1 MRVPRVAAILVF
13 WLGALTVSVSTY
25 NIINDHFDRISR
37 ARQIARYGELPFRD
51 FFDPGYFMTEFSSA
65 GLQLLLGDSLLGEML
80 LNTVFI
86 ATGATL
92 VFVLARRVSDSHL
105 GGPTA
110 HRPGL
115 TAHLSGLT
123 AALLALFAMP
133 RAYDFDKVLFYPL
146 GMFLCWRYV
155 DRPGVRRTLELAA
168 GIAIGAL
175 FRYDTGIY
183 TGLAAVVTML
193 VLHWREPKMCA
204 QRTGLCGL
212 TAALAGLVVLV
223 PIVGFGGVP
232 DAINQVV
239 TYAVKERVRT
249 QVGRAPRFSIGNL
262 VGRASLSSPAVSP
275 TVRWAHFVSD
285 IGRREVESRYRLNPG
300 IPGDNPGDGTYRYT
314 MRDPSAPRITELIKD
329 PRADDTAGVDRGRQS
344 LSEEPLWIRSRRRFS
359 PLQLRILPGAWN
371 TANATAFVYY
381 FFWGLPLV
389 ALIAA
394 AIAWHAPWN
403 TAQERA
409 RLGGLVAACL
419 ALNLFVLREPL
430 AARIGGIAGPT
441 AILATWVAARA
452 WQARRWRP
460 RLALSAIV
468 FATFALVVWSLGS
481 VASWSAH
488 VFPALT
494 TPVAQA
500 RDVVRRVSASP
511 PRPEVVE
518 GGAFPRMVRYL
529 RDCTS
534 PTDKVLARWFV
545 PELYFFA
552 RRGFAAGM
560 VVTFGGHWSDQRF
573 ETRSRQA
580 LESESVPIILALA
593 GDERVREEYPV
604 LTEYIDQHYNVAA
617 RTNFDSP
624 SNDGDYLVLVRMDRP
639 PARIDARTALPCF
652 N

>member
-1 MRVPRVAAILVF
+1 MRLPRVAFILVF

-80 LNTVFI
+80 LNTVII

-92 VFVLARRVSDSHL
+92 VFVLARRVSDSDL
-105 GGPTA
+105 GGLAP
-110 HRPGL
+110 
-115 TAHLSGLT
+115 
-123 AALLALFAMP
+123 ALLALFAMP

-146 GMFLCWRYV
+146 GIFLCWRYV
-155 DRPGVRRTLELAA
+155 DRPGARRALELAA
-168 GIAIGAL
+168 GITIGAL

-193 VLHWREPKMCA
+193 VLHWREPKVCA
-204 QRTGLCGL
+204 RRIGLCGF

-232 DAINQVV
+232 DAIDQVV
-239 TYAVKERVRT
+239 TYAVREKART
-249 QVGRAPRFSIGNL
+249 QVGRATIR
-262 VGRASLSSPAVSP
+262 
-275 TVRWAHFVSD
+275 
-285 IGRREVESRYRLNPG
+285 
-300 IPGDNPGDGTYRYT
+300 
-314 MRDPSAPRITELIKD
+314 ELIKD
-329 PRADDTAGVDRGRQS
+329 PRVDDTAGIDRGRQS
-344 LSEEPLWIRSRRRFS
+344 FPEEPLWIRAQRRFP
-359 PLQLRILPGAWN
+359 PLQLRVLPHAWN
-371 TANATAFVYY
+371 RDNATAYIYY
-381 FFWGLPLV
+381 FFWVFPFV
-389 ALIAA
+389 AVIAI

-403 TAQERA
+403 TTQELA
-409 RLGGLVAACL
+409 RVGGVVAVCL
-419 ALNLFVLREPL
+419 ALNLFVLREPI

-441 AILATWVAARA
+441 AILATWVGARA
-452 WQARRWRP
+452 WQVRRL
-460 RLALSAIV
+460 RLGLAISTIV
-468 FATFALVVWSLGS
+468 VAAFALAVWSLGS
-481 VASWSAH
+481 IASWSEH
-488 VFPALT
+488 LIPALT
-494 TPVAQA
+494 APVAQV
-500 RDVVRRVSASP
+500 RGIVRRVSASP

-529 RDCTS
+529 RDCTT

-573 ETRSRQA
+573 ETRSRHA

-593 GDERVREEYPV
+593 GDERIRDEYPV
-604 LTEYIDQHYNVAA
+604 LTDYIDQHYKVAA

-624 SNDGDYLVLVRMDRP
+624 GTGGDYLVLVRVDRS

>member
-1 MRVPRVAAILVF
+1 MRLPRLAFILVF

-51 FFDPGYFMTEFSSA
+51 FFDPGYFMTEFTSA

-92 VFVLARRVSDSHL
+92 VFVVARRVSDSD
-105 GGPTA
+105 
-110 HRPGL
+110 
-115 TAHLSGLT
+115 LSGLA

-146 GMFLCWRYV
+146 GIFLCWRYV
-155 DRPGVRRTLELAA
+155 DRPGARRALELAA

-193 VLHWREPKMCA
+193 VLHWREPKVCA
-204 QRTGLCGL
+204 QRIGLCGF

-232 DAINQVV
+232 DAIDQVV
-239 TYAVKERVRT
+239 TYAVREKART
-249 QVGRAPRFSIGNL
+249 QVGRAPRFSIGNF
-262 VGRASLSSPAVSP
+262 VGRASISSPAASV
-275 TVRWAHFVSD
+275 
-285 IGRREVESRYRLNPG
+285 I
-300 IPGDNPGDGTYRYT
+300 
-314 MRDPSAPRITELIKD
+314 
-329 PRADDTAGVDRGRQS
+329 DRGRQS
-344 LSEEPLWIRSRRRFS
+344 FPEEPLWIRAQRRFS
-359 PLQLRILPGAWN
+359 PLQLRILPGAW
-371 TANATAFVYY
+371 TAGNATAFVYH
-381 FFWGLPLV
+381 FFWGLPFV
-389 ALIAA
+389 AVI
-394 AIAWHAPWN
+394 AIAITWPAPWN
-403 TAQERA
+403 TTQELA
-409 RLGGLVAACL
+409 RVGGVVAVCL
-419 ALNLFVLREPL
+419 ALNLFVLREPI

-441 AILATWVAARA
+441 AILATWVGARA
-452 WQARRWRP
+452 WQVRRL
-460 RLALSAIV
+460 RLGLAISTIV
-468 FATFALVVWSLGS
+468 VAAFALAVWSLGS
-481 VASWSAH
+481 IASWSEH
-488 VFPALT
+488 LIPALT
-494 TPVAQA
+494 APVAQV
-500 RDVVRRVSASP
+500 RGIVRRVSASP

-573 ETRSRQA
+573 EARSRHA

-593 GDERVREEYPV
+593 GDERIREEYPV
-604 LTEYIDQHYNVAA
+604 LTDYIDQHYKVAA

-624 SNDGDYLVLVRMDRP
+624 GTGGDYLVLVRMDRS

>member
-1 MRVPRVAAILVF
+1 MRLPRLAFILVF

-51 FFDPGYFMTEFSSA
+51 FFDPGYFMTEFTSA

-92 VFVLARRVSDSHL
+92 VFVVARRVSDSDL
-105 GGPTA
+105 GGLA
-110 HRPGL
+110 
-115 TAHLSGLT
+115 

-146 GMFLCWRYV
+146 GIFLCWRYV
-155 DRPGVRRTLELAA
+155 DRPGARRALELAA

-193 VLHWREPKMCA
+193 VLHWREPKVCA
-204 QRTGLCGL
+204 RRIGLCGF

-232 DAINQVV
+232 DAIDQVV
-239 TYAVKERVRT
+239 TYAVREKART
-249 QVGRAPRFSIGNL
+249 QVGRATIR
-262 VGRASLSSPAVSP
+262 
-275 TVRWAHFVSD
+275 
-285 IGRREVESRYRLNPG
+285 
-300 IPGDNPGDGTYRYT
+300 
-314 MRDPSAPRITELIKD
+314 ELIKD
-329 PRADDTAGVDRGRQS
+329 PRVDDTAGIDRGRQS
-344 LSEEPLWIRSRRRFS
+344 FPEEPLWIRAQRRFS
-359 PLQLRILPGAWN
+359 PLQLRILPGAW
-371 TANATAFVYY
+371 TAGNATAFVYH
-381 FFWGLPLV
+381 FFWGLPFV
-389 ALIAA
+389 AVI
-394 AIAWHAPWN
+394 AIAITWPAPWN
-403 TAQERA
+403 TTQELA
-409 RLGGLVAACL
+409 RVGGVVAVCL
-419 ALNLFVLREPL
+419 ALNLFVLREPI

-441 AILATWVAARA
+441 AILATWVGARA
-452 WQARRWRP
+452 WQVRRL
-460 RLALSAIV
+460 RLGLAISTIV
-468 FATFALVVWSLGS
+468 VAAFALAVWSLGS
-481 VASWSAH
+481 IASWSEH
-488 VFPALT
+488 LIPALT
-494 TPVAQA
+494 APVAQV
-500 RDVVRRVSASP
+500 RGIVRRVSASP

-573 ETRSRQA
+573 EARSRHA

-593 GDERVREEYPV
+593 GDERIREEYPV
-604 LTEYIDQHYNVAA
+604 LTDYIDQHYKVAA

-624 SNDGDYLVLVRMDRP
+624 GTGGDYLVLVRMDRS

>member
-1 MRVPRVAAILVF
+1 MRLPRLAFILVF

-92 VFVLARRVSDSHL
+92 VFVVARRVSDSDL
-105 GGPTA
+105 GGLAP
-110 HRPGL
+110 
-115 TAHLSGLT
+115 
-123 AALLALFAMP
+123 ALLALFAMP

-146 GMFLCWRYV
+146 GIFLCWRYV
-155 DRPGVRRTLELAA
+155 DRPGARRALELAA
-168 GIAIGAL
+168 GITIGAL

-193 VLHWREPKMCA
+193 VLHWREPKVCA
-204 QRTGLCGL
+204 QRIGLCGF

-232 DAINQVV
+232 DAIDQVV
-239 TYAVKERVRT
+239 TYAVREKART
-249 QVGRAPRFSIGNL
+249 QVGRAPRFSIGNF
-262 VGRASLSSPAVSP
+262 VGRASISSPAASV
-275 TVRWAHFVSD
+275 
-285 IGRREVESRYRLNPG
+285 I
-300 IPGDNPGDGTYRYT
+300 
-314 MRDPSAPRITELIKD
+314 
-329 PRADDTAGVDRGRQS
+329 DRGRQS
-344 LSEEPLWIRSRRRFS
+344 FPEEPLWIRAQRRFS
-359 PLQLRILPGAWN
+359 PLQLRILPGAW
-371 TANATAFVYY
+371 TAGNATAFVYH
-381 FFWGLPLV
+381 FFWGLPFV
-389 ALIAA
+389 AVI
-394 AIAWHAPWN
+394 AIAITWPAPWN
-403 TAQERA
+403 TTQELA
-409 RLGGLVAACL
+409 RVGGVVAVCL
-419 ALNLFVLREPL
+419 ALNLFVLREPI

-441 AILATWVAARA
+441 AILATWVGARA
-452 WQARRWRP
+452 WQVRRL
-460 RLALSAIV
+460 RLGLAISTIV
-468 FATFALVVWSLGS
+468 VAAFALAVWSLGS
-481 VASWSAH
+481 IASWSEH
-488 VFPALT
+488 LIPALT
-494 TPVAQA
+494 APVAQV
-500 RDVVRRVSASP
+500 RGIVRRVSASP

-573 ETRSRQA
+573 EARSRHA

-593 GDERVREEYPV
+593 GDERIREEYPV
-604 LTEYIDQHYNVAA
+604 LTDYIDQHYKVAA

-624 SNDGDYLVLVRMDRP
+624 GTGGDYLVLVRMDRS

>member
-1 MRVPRVAAILVF
+1 MRLPRVAFILVF

-80 LNTVFI
+80 LNTVII

-92 VFVLARRVSDSHL
+92 VFVLARRVSDSDL
-105 GGPTA
+105 GGLAP
-110 HRPGL
+110 
-115 TAHLSGLT
+115 
-123 AALLALFAMP
+123 ALLALFAMP

-146 GMFLCWRYV
+146 GIFLCWRYV
-155 DRPGVRRTLELAA
+155 DRPGARRALELAA
-168 GIAIGAL
+168 GITIGAL

-193 VLHWREPKMCA
+193 VLHWREPKVCA
-204 QRTGLCGL
+204 RRIGLCGF

-223 PIVGFGGVP
+223 PIFGFGGVP
-232 DAINQVV
+232 DAIDQVV
-239 TYAVKERVRT
+239 TYAVREKART
-249 QVGRAPRFSIGNL
+249 QVGRATIR
-262 VGRASLSSPAVSP
+262 
-275 TVRWAHFVSD
+275 
-285 IGRREVESRYRLNPG
+285 
-300 IPGDNPGDGTYRYT
+300 
-314 MRDPSAPRITELIKD
+314 ELIKD
-329 PRADDTAGVDRGRQS
+329 PHVDDTAGIDRGRQS
-344 LSEEPLWIRSRRRFS
+344 FPEEPLWIRAQRRFS
-359 PLQLRILPGAWN
+359 PLQLRILPGAW
-371 TANATAFVYY
+371 TAGNATAFVYY
-381 FFWGLPLV
+381 FFWGLPFV
-389 ALIAA
+389 AVITI

-403 TAQERA
+403 TTQELA
-409 RLGGLVAACL
+409 RLGGLVAVCL
-419 ALNLFVLREPL
+419 ALNLFVLREPIG
-430 AARIGGIAGPT
+430 ARIGGIAGPT

-452 WQARRWRP
+452 RQARRLRP

-468 FATFALVVWSLGS
+468 LAICALVVLSLGS
-481 VASWSAH
+481 VASWSEH
-488 VFPALT
+488 LVPALI
-494 TPVAQA
+494 TPVAHA

-529 RDCTS
+529 RDCTT

-624 SNDGDYLVLVRMDRP
+624 STDGDYLVLVRMDRS

>member
-1 MRVPRVAAILVF
+1 MRLPRLAFILVF

-51 FFDPGYFMTEFSSA
+51 FFDPGYFMTEFTSA

-92 VFVLARRVSDSHL
+92 VFVLARRVSDSDL
-105 GGPTA
+105 GGLA
-110 HRPGL
+110 
-115 TAHLSGLT
+115 

-146 GMFLCWRYV
+146 GIFLCWRYV
-155 DRPGVRRTLELAA
+155 DRPGARRALELAA

-193 VLHWREPKMCA
+193 VLHWREPKVCA
-204 QRTGLCGL
+204 QRIGLCGF

-232 DAINQVV
+232 DAIDQVV
-239 TYAVKERVRT
+239 TYAVREKART
-249 QVGRAPRFSIGNL
+249 QVGRAPRFSIGNF
-262 VGRASLSSPAVSP
+262 VGRASISSPAASV
-275 TVRWAHFVSD
+275 
-285 IGRREVESRYRLNPG
+285 I
-300 IPGDNPGDGTYRYT
+300 
-314 MRDPSAPRITELIKD
+314 
-329 PRADDTAGVDRGRQS
+329 DRGRQS
-344 LSEEPLWIRSRRRFS
+344 FPEEPLWIRAQRRFS
-359 PLQLRILPGAWN
+359 PLQLRILPGAW
-371 TANATAFVYY
+371 TAGNATAFVYY
-381 FFWGLPLV
+381 FFWGLPFV
-389 ALIAA
+389 AVI
-394 AIAWHAPWN
+394 AIAITWPAPWN
-403 TAQERA
+403 TTQELA
-409 RLGGLVAACL
+409 RVGGVVAVCL
-419 ALNLFVLREPL
+419 ALNLFVLREPI

-441 AILATWVAARA
+441 AILATWVGARA
-452 WQARRWRP
+452 WQVRRL
-460 RLALSAIV
+460 RLGLAISTIV
-468 FATFALVVWSLGS
+468 VAAFALAVWSLGS
-481 VASWSAH
+481 IASWSEH
-488 VFPALT
+488 LIPALT
-494 TPVAQA
+494 APVAQV
-500 RDVVRRVSASP
+500 RGIVRRVSASP

-573 ETRSRQA
+573 EARSRHA

-593 GDERVREEYPV
+593 GDERIREEYPV
-604 LTEYIDQHYNVAA
+604 LTDYIDQHYKVAA

-624 SNDGDYLVLVRMDRP
+624 GTGGDYLVLVRMDRS

>member
-1 MRVPRVAAILVF
+1 MRLPRLAFILVF

-80 LNTVFI
+80 LNTVII

-92 VFVLARRVSDSHL
+92 VFVLARRVSDSDL
-105 GGPTA
+105 GGLAP
-110 HRPGL
+110 
-115 TAHLSGLT
+115 
-123 AALLALFAMP
+123 ALLALFAMP

-146 GMFLCWRYV
+146 GIFLCWRYV
-155 DRPGVRRTLELAA
+155 DRPGARRALELAA

-193 VLHWREPKMCA
+193 VLHWREPKVCA
-204 QRTGLCGL
+204 RRIGLCGF

-232 DAINQVV
+232 DAIDQVV
-239 TYAVKERVRT
+239 TYAVREKART
-249 QVGRAPRFSIGNL
+249 QVGRAPRFSIGNF
-262 VGRASLSSPAVSP
+262 VGRASISSPAASV
-275 TVRWAHFVSD
+275 
-285 IGRREVESRYRLNPG
+285 I
-300 IPGDNPGDGTYRYT
+300 
-314 MRDPSAPRITELIKD
+314 
-329 PRADDTAGVDRGRQS
+329 DRGRQS
-344 LSEEPLWIRSRRRFS
+344 FPEEPLWIRAQRRFS
-359 PLQLRILPGAWN
+359 PLQLRILPGAW
-371 TANATAFVYY
+371 TAGNATAFVYH
-381 FFWGLPLV
+381 FFWGLPFV
-389 ALIAA
+389 AVI
-394 AIAWHAPWN
+394 AIAITWPAPWN
-403 TAQERA
+403 TTQELA
-409 RLGGLVAACL
+409 RVGGVVAVCL
-419 ALNLFVLREPL
+419 ALNLFVLREPI

-441 AILATWVAARA
+441 AILATWVGARA
-452 WQARRWRP
+452 WQVRRL
-460 RLALSAIV
+460 RLGLAISTIV
-468 FATFALVVWSLGS
+468 VAAFALAVWSLGS
-481 VASWSAH
+481 IASWSEH
-488 VFPALT
+488 LIPALT
-494 TPVAQA
+494 APVAQV
-500 RDVVRRVSASP
+500 RGIVRRVSASP

-573 ETRSRQA
+573 ETRSRHA

-593 GDERVREEYPV
+593 GDERIREEYPV
-604 LTEYIDQHYNVAA
+604 LTDYIDQHYKVAA

-624 SNDGDYLVLVRMDRP
+624 GTGGDYLVLVRMDRS

>member
-1 MRVPRVAAILVF
+1 MRLPRLAFILVF

-51 FFDPGYFMTEFSSA
+51 FFDPGYFMTEFTSA

-92 VFVLARRVSDSHL
+92 VFVLARRVSDSDL
-105 GGPTA
+105 GGLA
-110 HRPGL
+110 
-115 TAHLSGLT
+115 

-146 GMFLCWRYV
+146 GIFLCWRYV
-155 DRPGVRRTLELAA
+155 DRPGARRALELAA

-193 VLHWREPKMCA
+193 VLHWREPKVCA
-204 QRTGLCGL
+204 QRIGLCGF

-232 DAINQVV
+232 DAIDQVV
-239 TYAVKERVRT
+239 TYAVREKART
-249 QVGRAPRFSIGNL
+249 QVGRAPRFSIGNF
-262 VGRASLSSPAVSP
+262 VGRASISSPAASV
-275 TVRWAHFVSD
+275 
-285 IGRREVESRYRLNPG
+285 I
-300 IPGDNPGDGTYRYT
+300 
-314 MRDPSAPRITELIKD
+314 
-329 PRADDTAGVDRGRQS
+329 DRGRQS
-344 LSEEPLWIRSRRRFS
+344 FPEEPLWIRAQRRFS
-359 PLQLRILPGAWN
+359 PLQLRILPGAS
-371 TANATAFVYY
+371 TAGNATAFVYY
-381 FFWGLPLV
+381 FFWGLPFV
-389 ALIAA
+389 AVI
-394 AIAWHAPWN
+394 AIAITWPAPWN
-403 TAQERA
+403 TTQELA
-409 RLGGLVAACL
+409 RVGGVVAVCL
-419 ALNLFVLREPL
+419 ALNLFVLREPI

-441 AILATWVAARA
+441 AILATWVGARA
-452 WQARRWRP
+452 WQVRRL
-460 RLALSAIV
+460 RLGLAISTIV
-468 FATFALVVWSLGS
+468 VAAFALAVWSLGS
-481 VASWSAH
+481 IASWSEH
-488 VFPALT
+488 LIPALT
-494 TPVAQA
+494 APVAQV
-500 RDVVRRVSASP
+500 RGIVRRVSASP

-573 ETRSRQA
+573 EARSRHA

-593 GDERVREEYPV
+593 GDERIREEYPV
-604 LTEYIDQHYNVAA
+604 LTDYIDQHYKVAA

-624 SNDGDYLVLVRMDRP
+624 GTGGDYLVLVRMDRS

>member
-1 MRVPRVAAILVF
+1 MRLPRVAFILVF

-80 LNTVFI
+80 LNTVII

-92 VFVLARRVSDSHL
+92 VFVLARRVSDSDL
-105 GGPTA
+105 GGLAP
-110 HRPGL
+110 
-115 TAHLSGLT
+115 
-123 AALLALFAMP
+123 ALLALFAMP

-146 GMFLCWRYV
+146 GIFLCWRYV
-155 DRPGVRRTLELAA
+155 DRPGARRALELAA
-168 GIAIGAL
+168 GITIGAL

-193 VLHWREPKMCA
+193 VLHWREPKVCA
-204 QRTGLCGL
+204 RRIGLCGF

-232 DAINQVV
+232 DAIDQVV
-239 TYAVKERVRT
+239 TYAVREKART
-249 QVGRAPRFSIGNL
+249 QVGRAPRFSIGNF
-262 VGRASLSSPAVSP
+262 VGRASISSPAASV
-275 TVRWAHFVSD
+275 
-285 IGRREVESRYRLNPG
+285 I
-300 IPGDNPGDGTYRYT
+300 
-314 MRDPSAPRITELIKD
+314 
-329 PRADDTAGVDRGRQS
+329 DRGRQS
-344 LSEEPLWIRSRRRFS
+344 FPEEPLWIRAQRRFS
-359 PLQLRILPGAWN
+359 PLQLRILPGAW
-371 TANATAFVYY
+371 TAGNATAFVYH
-381 FFWGLPLV
+381 FFWGLPFV
-389 ALIAA
+389 AVIAI
-394 AIAWHAPWN
+394 AIAWPSPWN
-403 TAQERA
+403 TTQELA
-409 RLGGLVAACL
+409 RVGGVVAVCL
-419 ALNLFVLREPL
+419 ALNLFVLREPI

-441 AILATWVAARA
+441 AILATWVGARA
-452 WQARRWRP
+452 WQVRRL
-460 RLALSAIV
+460 RLGLAISTIV
-468 FATFALVVWSLGS
+468 VAAFALAVWSLGS
-481 VASWSAH
+481 IASWSEH
-488 VFPALT
+488 LIPALT
-494 TPVAQA
+494 APVAQV
-500 RDVVRRVSASP
+500 RGIVRRVSASP

-529 RDCTS
+529 RDCTT

-573 ETRSRQA
+573 ETRSRHA

-593 GDERVREEYPV
+593 GDERIREEYPV
-604 LTEYIDQHYNVAA
+604 LTDYIDQHYKVAA

-624 SNDGDYLVLVRMDRP
+624 GTGGDYLVLVRVDRS

>member
-1 MRVPRVAAILVF
+1 MRLPRLAFILVF

-51 FFDPGYFMTEFSSA
+51 FFDPGYFMTEFTSA

-92 VFVLARRVSDSHL
+92 VFVVARRVSDSDL
-105 GGPTA
+105 GGLA
-110 HRPGL
+110 
-115 TAHLSGLT
+115 

-146 GMFLCWRYV
+146 GIFLCWRYV
-155 DRPGVRRTLELAA
+155 DRPGARRALELAA

-193 VLHWREPKMCA
+193 VLHWREPKVCA
-204 QRTGLCGL
+204 QRIGLCGF

-232 DAINQVV
+232 DAIDQVV
-239 TYAVKERVRT
+239 TYAVREKART
-249 QVGRAPRFSIGNL
+249 QVGRAPRFSIGNF
-262 VGRASLSSPAVSP
+262 VGRASISSPAASV
-275 TVRWAHFVSD
+275 
-285 IGRREVESRYRLNPG
+285 I
-300 IPGDNPGDGTYRYT
+300 
-314 MRDPSAPRITELIKD
+314 
-329 PRADDTAGVDRGRQS
+329 DRGRQS
-344 LSEEPLWIRSRRRFS
+344 FPEEPLWIRAQRRFS
-359 PLQLRILPGAWN
+359 PLQLRILPGAW
-371 TANATAFVYY
+371 TAGNATAFVYH
-381 FFWGLPLV
+381 FFWGLPFV
-389 ALIAA
+389 AVI
-394 AIAWHAPWN
+394 AIAITWPAPWN
-403 TAQERA
+403 TTQELA
-409 RLGGLVAACL
+409 RVGGVVAVCL
-419 ALNLFVLREPL
+419 ALNLFVLREPI

-441 AILATWVAARA
+441 AILATWVGARA
-452 WQARRWRP
+452 WQVRRL
-460 RLALSAIV
+460 RLGLAISTIV
-468 FATFALVVWSLGS
+468 VAAFALAVWSLGS
-481 VASWSAH
+481 IASWSEH
-488 VFPALT
+488 LIPALT
-494 TPVAQA
+494 APVAQV
-500 RDVVRRVSASP
+500 RGIVRRVSASP

-573 ETRSRQA
+573 EARSRHA

-593 GDERVREEYPV
+593 GDERIREEYPV
-604 LTEYIDQHYNVAA
+604 LTDYIDQHYKVAA

-624 SNDGDYLVLVRMDRP
+624 GTGGDYLVLVRVDRS

>member
-1 MRVPRVAAILVF
+1 MRLPRVAFILVF

-37 ARQIARYGELPFRD
+37 ARQIARYGELPFRH

-80 LNTVFI
+80 LNTVII

-92 VFVLARRVSDSHL
+92 VFVLARRVSDSDL
-105 GGPTA
+105 GGLAP
-110 HRPGL
+110 
-115 TAHLSGLT
+115 
-123 AALLALFAMP
+123 ALLALFAMP

-146 GMFLCWRYV
+146 GIFLCWRYV
-155 DRPGVRRTLELAA
+155 DRPGARRALELAA
-168 GIAIGAL
+168 GITIGAL

-193 VLHWREPKMCA
+193 VLHWREPKVCA
-204 QRTGLCGL
+204 RRIGLCGF

-232 DAINQVV
+232 DAIDQVV
-239 TYAVKERVRT
+239 TYAVREKART
-249 QVGRAPRFSIGNL
+249 QVGRATIR
-262 VGRASLSSPAVSP
+262 
-275 TVRWAHFVSD
+275 
-285 IGRREVESRYRLNPG
+285 
-300 IPGDNPGDGTYRYT
+300 
-314 MRDPSAPRITELIKD
+314 ELIKD
-329 PRADDTAGVDRGRQS
+329 PRVDDTAGIDRGRQS
-344 LSEEPLWIRSRRRFS
+344 FPEEPLWIRAQRRFP
-359 PLQLRILPGAWN
+359 PLQLRVLPHAWN
-371 TANATAFVYY
+371 RDNATAYIYY
-381 FFWGLPLV
+381 FFWVFPFV
-389 ALIAA
+389 AVIAI

-403 TAQERA
+403 TTQELA
-409 RLGGLVAACL
+409 RVGGVVAVCL
-419 ALNLFVLREPL
+419 ALNLFVLREPI

-441 AILATWVAARA
+441 AILATWVGARA
-452 WQARRWRP
+452 WQVRRL
-460 RLALSAIV
+460 RLGLAISTIV
-468 FATFALVVWSLGS
+468 VAAFALAVWSLGS
-481 VASWSAH
+481 IASWSEH
-488 VFPALT
+488 LIPALT
-494 TPVAQA
+494 APVAQV
-500 RDVVRRVSASP
+500 RGIVRRVSASP

-529 RDCTS
+529 RDCTT

-573 ETRSRQA
+573 ETRSRHA

-593 GDERVREEYPV
+593 GDERIRDEYPV
-604 LTEYIDQHYNVAA
+604 LTDYIDQHYKVAA

-624 SNDGDYLVLVRMDRP
+624 TTDGDYLVLVRMDRS

>member
-1 MRVPRVAAILVF
+1 MRLPRLAFILVF

-51 FFDPGYFMTEFSSA
+51 FFDPGYFMTEFTSA

-92 VFVLARRVSDSHL
+92 VFVVARRVSDSDL
-105 GGPTA
+105 GGLA
-110 HRPGL
+110 
-115 TAHLSGLT
+115 

-146 GMFLCWRYV
+146 GIFLCWRYV
-155 DRPGVRRTLELAA
+155 DRPGARRALELAA

-193 VLHWREPKMCA
+193 VLHWREPKVCA
-204 QRTGLCGL
+204 RRIGLCGF

-232 DAINQVV
+232 DAIDQVV
-239 TYAVKERVRT
+239 TYAVREKART
-249 QVGRAPRFSIGNL
+249 QVGRAPRFSIGNF
-262 VGRASLSSPAVSP
+262 VGRASISSPAASV
-275 TVRWAHFVSD
+275 
-285 IGRREVESRYRLNPG
+285 I
-300 IPGDNPGDGTYRYT
+300 
-314 MRDPSAPRITELIKD
+314 
-329 PRADDTAGVDRGRQS
+329 DRGRQS
-344 LSEEPLWIRSRRRFS
+344 FPEEPLWIRAQRRFS
-359 PLQLRILPGAWN
+359 PLQLRILPGAW
-371 TANATAFVYY
+371 TAGNATAFVYH
-381 FFWGLPLV
+381 FFWGLPFV
-389 ALIAA
+389 ALIAI
-394 AIAWHAPWN
+394 AIAWRAPWN
-403 TAQERA
+403 TTQELA
-409 RLGGLVAACL
+409 RVGGVVAVCL
-419 ALNLFVLREPL
+419 ALNLFVLREPI

-441 AILATWVAARA
+441 AILATWVGARA
-452 WQARRWRP
+452 WQVRRL
-460 RLALSAIV
+460 RLGLAISTIV
-468 FATFALVVWSLGS
+468 VAAFALAVWSLGS
-481 VASWSAH
+481 IASWSEH
-488 VFPALT
+488 LIPALT
-494 TPVAQA
+494 APVAQV
-500 RDVVRRVSASP
+500 RGIVRRVSASP

-573 ETRSRQA
+573 EARSRHA

-593 GDERVREEYPV
+593 GDERIREEYPV
-604 LTEYIDQHYNVAA
+604 LTDYIDQHYKVAA

-624 SNDGDYLVLVRMDRP
+624 GTGGDYLVLVRMDRS

>member
-1 MRVPRVAAILVF
+1 MRLPRLAFILVF

-51 FFDPGYFMTEFSSA
+51 FFDPGYFMTEFTSA

-92 VFVLARRVSDSHL
+92 VFVLARRVSDSDL
-105 GGPTA
+105 GGLAP
-110 HRPGL
+110 
-115 TAHLSGLT
+115 
-123 AALLALFAMP
+123 ALLALFAMP

-146 GMFLCWRYV
+146 GIFLCWRYV
-155 DRPGVRRTLELAA
+155 DRPGARRALELAA

-193 VLHWREPKMCA
+193 VLHWREPKVCA
-204 QRTGLCGL
+204 QRIGLCGF

-232 DAINQVV
+232 DAIDQVV
-239 TYAVKERVRT
+239 TYAVREKART
-249 QVGRAPRFSIGNL
+249 QVGRAPRFSIGNF
-262 VGRASLSSPAVSP
+262 VGRASISSPAASV
-275 TVRWAHFVSD
+275 
-285 IGRREVESRYRLNPG
+285 I
-300 IPGDNPGDGTYRYT
+300 
-314 MRDPSAPRITELIKD
+314 
-329 PRADDTAGVDRGRQS
+329 DRGRQS
-344 LSEEPLWIRSRRRFS
+344 FPEEPLWIRAQRRFS
-359 PLQLRILPGAWN
+359 PLQLRILPGAW
-371 TANATAFVYY
+371 TAGNATAFVYH
-381 FFWGLPLV
+381 FFWGLPFV
-389 ALIAA
+389 AVI
-394 AIAWHAPWN
+394 AIAITWPAPWN
-403 TAQERA
+403 TTQELA
-409 RLGGLVAACL
+409 RVGGVVAVCL
-419 ALNLFVLREPL
+419 ALNLFVLREPI

-441 AILATWVAARA
+441 AILATWVGARA
-452 WQARRWRP
+452 WQVRRL
-460 RLALSAIV
+460 RLGLAISTIV
-468 FATFALVVWSLGS
+468 VAAFALAVWSLGS
-481 VASWSAH
+481 IASWSEH
-488 VFPALT
+488 LIPALT
-494 TPVAQA
+494 APVAQV
-500 RDVVRRVSASP
+500 RGIVRRVSASP

-573 ETRSRQA
+573 EARSRHA

-593 GDERVREEYPV
+593 GDERIREEYPV
-604 LTEYIDQHYNVAA
+604 LTDYIDQHYKVAA

-624 SNDGDYLVLVRMDRP
+624 GTGGDYLVLVRMDRS

>member
-1 MRVPRVAAILVF
+1 MRLPRVAFILVF

-80 LNTVFI
+80 LNTVII

-92 VFVLARRVSDSHL
+92 VFVLARRVSDSDL
-105 GGPTA
+105 GGLAP
-110 HRPGL
+110 
-115 TAHLSGLT
+115 
-123 AALLALFAMP
+123 ALLALFAMP

-146 GMFLCWRYV
+146 GIFLCWRYV
-155 DRPGVRRTLELAA
+155 DRPGARRALELAA
-168 GIAIGAL
+168 GITIGAL

-193 VLHWREPKMCA
+193 VLHWREPKVCA
-204 QRTGLCGL
+204 RRIGLCGF

-232 DAINQVV
+232 DAIDQVV
-239 TYAVKERVRT
+239 TYAVREKART
-249 QVGRAPRFSIGNL
+249 QVGRAPRFSIGNF
-262 VGRASLSSPAVSP
+262 VGRASLSSPAASV
-275 TVRWAHFVSD
+275 TVRWAQIVSD
-285 IGRREVESRYRLNPG
+285 IGRHEAESRYGLNEE
-300 IPGDNPGDGTYRYT
+300 IRGDNPGDRTYRYT
-314 MRDPSAPRITELIKD
+314 MRATSATTIGELIKD
-329 PRADDTAGVDRGRQS
+329 PRVDDTAGIDRGRQS
-344 LSEEPLWIRSRRRFS
+344 FPEEPLWIRAQRRFS
-359 PLQLRILPGAWN
+359 PLQLRILPGAW
-371 TANATAFVYY
+371 TAGNATAFVYY
-381 FFWGLPLV
+381 FFWGLPFV
-389 ALIAA
+389 ALIAI
-394 AIAWHAPWN
+394 AIAWRAPWN
-403 TAQERA
+403 TTQELA
-409 RLGGLVAACL
+409 RVGGVVAVCL
-419 ALNLFVLREPL
+419 ALNLFVLREPI

-441 AILATWVAARA
+441 AILATWVGARA
-452 WQARRWRP
+452 WQVRRL
-460 RLALSAIV
+460 RLGLAISTIV
-468 FATFALVVWSLGS
+468 VAAFALAVWSLGS
-481 VASWSAH
+481 IASWSEH
-488 VFPALT
+488 LIPALT
-494 TPVAQA
+494 APVAQV
-500 RDVVRRVSASP
+500 RGIVRRVSASP

-529 RDCTS
+529 RDCTT

-573 ETRSRQA
+573 ETRSRHA

-593 GDERVREEYPV
+593 GDERIRDEYPV
-604 LTEYIDQHYNVAA
+604 LTDYIDQHYKVAA

-624 SNDGDYLVLVRMDRP
+624 GTGGDYLVLVRVDRS

>member
-1 MRVPRVAAILVF
+1 MRLPRLAFILVF

-51 FFDPGYFMTEFSSA
+51 FFDPGYFMTEFTSA

-92 VFVLARRVSDSHL
+92 VFVVARRVSDSDL
-105 GGPTA
+105 GGLAP
-110 HRPGL
+110 
-115 TAHLSGLT
+115 
-123 AALLALFAMP
+123 ALLALFAMP

-146 GMFLCWRYV
+146 GIFLCWRYV
-155 DRPGVRRTLELAA
+155 DRPGARRALELAA

-193 VLHWREPKMCA
+193 VLHWREPKVCA
-204 QRTGLCGL
+204 QRIGLCGF

-232 DAINQVV
+232 DAIDQVV
-239 TYAVKERVRT
+239 TYAVREKART
-249 QVGRAPRFSIGNL
+249 QVGRAPRFSIGNF
-262 VGRASLSSPAVSP
+262 VGRASISSPAASV
-275 TVRWAHFVSD
+275 
-285 IGRREVESRYRLNPG
+285 I
-300 IPGDNPGDGTYRYT
+300 
-314 MRDPSAPRITELIKD
+314 
-329 PRADDTAGVDRGRQS
+329 DRGRQS
-344 LSEEPLWIRSRRRFS
+344 FPEEPLWIRAQRRFS
-359 PLQLRILPGAWN
+359 PLQLRILPGAW
-371 TANATAFVYY
+371 TAGNATAFVYH
-381 FFWGLPLV
+381 FFWGLPFV
-389 ALIAA
+389 AVI
-394 AIAWHAPWN
+394 AIAITWPAPWN
-403 TAQERA
+403 TTQELA
-409 RLGGLVAACL
+409 RVGGVVAVCL
-419 ALNLFVLREPL
+419 ALNLFVLREPI

-441 AILATWVAARA
+441 AILATWVGARA
-452 WQARRWRP
+452 WQVRRL
-460 RLALSAIV
+460 RLGLAISTIV
-468 FATFALVVWSLGS
+468 VAAFALAVWSLGS
-481 VASWSAH
+481 IASWSEH
-488 VFPALT
+488 LIPALT
-494 TPVAQA
+494 APVAQV
-500 RDVVRRVSASP
+500 RGIVRRVSASP

-573 ETRSRQA
+573 EARSRHA

-593 GDERVREEYPV
+593 GDERIREEYPV
-604 LTEYIDQHYNVAA
+604 LTDYIDQHYKVAA

-624 SNDGDYLVLVRMDRP
+624 GTGGDYLVLVRMDRS

>member
-1 MRVPRVAAILVF
+1 MRLPRVAFILVF

-80 LNTVFI
+80 LNTVII

-92 VFVLARRVSDSHL
+92 VFVLARRVSDSDL
-105 GGPTA
+105 GGLAP
-110 HRPGL
+110 
-115 TAHLSGLT
+115 
-123 AALLALFAMP
+123 ALLALFAMP

-146 GMFLCWRYV
+146 GIFLCWRYV
-155 DRPGVRRTLELAA
+155 DRPGARRALELAA
-168 GIAIGAL
+168 GITIGAL

-193 VLHWREPKMCA
+193 VLHWREPKVCA
-204 QRTGLCGL
+204 RRIGLCGF

-232 DAINQVV
+232 DAIDQVV
-239 TYAVKERVRT
+239 TYAVREKART
-249 QVGRAPRFSIGNL
+249 QVGRAPRFSIGNF
-262 VGRASLSSPAVSP
+262 VGRASISSPAASV
-275 TVRWAHFVSD
+275 
-285 IGRREVESRYRLNPG
+285 I
-300 IPGDNPGDGTYRYT
+300 
-314 MRDPSAPRITELIKD
+314 
-329 PRADDTAGVDRGRQS
+329 DRGRQS
-344 LSEEPLWIRSRRRFS
+344 FPEEPLWIRAQRRFS
-359 PLQLRILPGAWN
+359 PLQLRILPGAW
-371 TANATAFVYY
+371 TAGNATAFVYH
-381 FFWGLPLV
+381 FFWGLPFV
-389 ALIAA
+389 AVI
-394 AIAWHAPWN
+394 AIAITWPAPWN
-403 TAQERA
+403 TTQELA
-409 RLGGLVAACL
+409 RVGGVVAVCL
-419 ALNLFVLREPL
+419 ALNLFVLREPI

-441 AILATWVAARA
+441 AILATWVGARA
-452 WQARRWRP
+452 WQVRRL
-460 RLALSAIV
+460 RLGLAISTIV
-468 FATFALVVWSLGS
+468 VAAFALAVWSLGS
-481 VASWSAH
+481 IASWSEH
-488 VFPALT
+488 LIPALT
-494 TPVAQA
+494 APVAQV
-500 RDVVRRVSASP
+500 RGIVRRVSASP

-573 ETRSRQA
+573 EARSRHA

-593 GDERVREEYPV
+593 GDERIREEYPV
-604 LTEYIDQHYNVAA
+604 LTDYIDQHYKVAA

-624 SNDGDYLVLVRMDRP
+624 GTGGDYLVLVRVDRS

>member
-1 MRVPRVAAILVF
+1 MRLPRVAFILVF

-51 FFDPGYFMTEFSSA
+51 FFDPGYFMTEFTSA

-80 LNTVFI
+80 LNTVII

-92 VFVLARRVSDSHL
+92 VFVLARRVSDSDL
-105 GGPTA
+105 GGLAP
-110 HRPGL
+110 
-115 TAHLSGLT
+115 
-123 AALLALFAMP
+123 ALLALFAMP

-146 GMFLCWRYV
+146 GIFLCWRYV
-155 DRPGVRRTLELAA
+155 DRPGARRALELAA
-168 GIAIGAL
+168 GITIGAL

-193 VLHWREPKMCA
+193 VLHWREPKVCA
-204 QRTGLCGL
+204 QRIGLCGF

-232 DAINQVV
+232 DAIDQVV
-239 TYAVKERVRT
+239 TYAVREKART
-249 QVGRAPRFSIGNL
+249 QVGRAPRFSIGNF
-262 VGRASLSSPAVSP
+262 VGRASISSPAASV
-275 TVRWAHFVSD
+275 
-285 IGRREVESRYRLNPG
+285 I
-300 IPGDNPGDGTYRYT
+300 
-314 MRDPSAPRITELIKD
+314 
-329 PRADDTAGVDRGRQS
+329 DRGRQS
-344 LSEEPLWIRSRRRFS
+344 FPEEPLWIRAQRRFS
-359 PLQLRILPGAWN
+359 PLQLRILPGAW
-371 TANATAFVYY
+371 TAGNATAFVYH
-381 FFWGLPLV
+381 FFWGLPFV
-389 ALIAA
+389 AVI
-394 AIAWHAPWN
+394 AIAITWPAPWN
-403 TAQERA
+403 TTQELA
-409 RLGGLVAACL
+409 RVGGVVAVCL
-419 ALNLFVLREPL
+419 ALNLFVLREPI

-441 AILATWVAARA
+441 AILATWVGARA
-452 WQARRWRP
+452 WQVRRL
-460 RLALSAIV
+460 RLGLAISTIV
-468 FATFALVVWSLGS
+468 VAAFALAVWSLGS
-481 VASWSAH
+481 IASWSEH
-488 VFPALT
+488 LIPALT
-494 TPVAQA
+494 APVAQV
-500 RDVVRRVSASP
+500 RGIVRRVSASP

-529 RDCTS
+529 RDCTT

-573 ETRSRQA
+573 ETRSRDA

-593 GDERVREEYPV
+593 GDERIREEYPV
-604 LTEYIDQHYNVAA
+604 LTDYIDQHYKVAA

-624 SNDGDYLVLVRMDRP
+624 GTGGDYLVLVRMDRS